1 MQFFIVK
8 KDSLVTFAIEFI
20 EIIKNEN
27 DRRQTN
33 DFRCIDR
40 NTKRKQK

>member
-8 KDSLVTFAIEFI
+8 KDSLVTFAIEII
-20 EIIKNEN
+20 EIIKNKN

-33 DFRCIDR
+33 NFRCINR
-40 NTKRKQK
+40 NTTWK